1 MSERERERNQLKR
14 NIDIKT
20 AIDMTDRGKFATSK
34 YQKEM
39 QNYTRP
45 LKKISHT
52 RDPMAPT
59 TPPQIQTNIFSYSN
73 HEHMREIYR
82 MSPIFF
88 ILRKTFFV

>member
-20 AIDMTDRGKFATSK
+20 AIDMTDREKFATSK

-45 LKKISHT
+45 DKQVSHT
-52 RDPMAPT
+52 RDLTAP
-59 TPPQIQTNIFSYSN
+59 PPN
-73 HEHMREIYR
+73 
-82 MSPIFF
+82 MSPPCHP
-88 ILRKTFFV
+88 LAYKV